1 MPFNLKKFGK
11 GLGKVAV
18 GVAGS
23 GALSFLP
30 GGGLITAGATAY
42 GALRPKVGAAVGAG
56 QAVRTALTPSV
67 AARAVPAVVPVGM
80 MGMGGALRA
89 GAGLILRKIQM
100 NIGKRI
106 SRAQIRQLIRRVGP
120 EAAAVALGVSVAEL
134 IQVDATT
141 PARRA
146 RGISAR
152 DIRRT
157 KSTLRKLSSLACHFT
172 ETATAVR
179 PYARR
184 RKPCPA

>member
-1 MPFNLKKFGK
+1 MPFNLKKFAR

-30 GGGLITAGATAY
+30 GGALITAGAKFA
-42 GALRPKVGAAVGAG
+42 GALRPKLGAGITRVESFFGPGGASTALAPSRVMPVGTMMGAVGA
-56 QAVRTALTPSV
+56 
-67 AARAVPAVVPVGM
+67 M
-80 MGMGGALRA
+80 RA
-89 GAGLILRKIQM
+89 GAGLILRQIQM

-106 SRAQIRQLIRRVGP
+106 SRVQIRQLIRRVGP

-157 KSTLRKLSSLACHFT
+157 KSTLRKLSSLACSFT
-172 ETATAVR
+172 ETTAAVR
-179 PYARR
+179 PFARK
-184 RKPCPA
+184 RKCA